1 MLAKESSQY
10 SDYDASLLDSDQE
23 PWNAFKVTST
33 DSLRPSLEEE
43 IMSVPC
49 WRNAAWNHVKQT
61 STTAPESPERAK
73 RLHSSQTEE
82 LEFPET
88 DGTLTHEVLDTP
100 KRVKNGSV
108 TKEVHN
114 DSQY

>member
-1 MLAKESSQY
+1 MLAKEFSEY
-10 SDYDASLLDSDQE
+10 SDYDTSLLDSDQE

-33 DSLRPSLEEE
+33 ESLRPSLEEE
-43 IMSVPC
+43 MMSVPY
-49 WRNAAWNHVKQT
+49 WRNAPWNDVKPT
-61 STTAPESPERAK
+61 RTTAPESPERVK

-82 LEFPET
+82 LEFAES
-88 DGTLTHEVLDTP
+88 DGTLTHEVLDAP
-100 KRVKNGSV
+100 KRVKSGSV